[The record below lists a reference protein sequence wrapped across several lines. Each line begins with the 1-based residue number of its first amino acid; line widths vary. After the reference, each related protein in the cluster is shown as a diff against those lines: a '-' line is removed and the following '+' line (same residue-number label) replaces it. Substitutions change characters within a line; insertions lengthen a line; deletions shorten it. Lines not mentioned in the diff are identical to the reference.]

1 MKVWREESKKR
12 NAMIKLQSPM
22 LFQRI
27 LKSRKILGWFYRG
40 REILSLDRKDSD

>member
-27 LKSRKILGWFYRG
+27 FEKQ
-40 REILSLDRKDSD
+40 